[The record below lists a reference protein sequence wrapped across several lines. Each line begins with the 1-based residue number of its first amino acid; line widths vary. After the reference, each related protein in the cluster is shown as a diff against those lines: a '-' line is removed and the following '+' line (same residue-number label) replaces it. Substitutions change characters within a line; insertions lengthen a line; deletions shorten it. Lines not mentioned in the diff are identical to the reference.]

1 MDYAGNGDQLGD
13 LAGIMRQ
20 RARLWGVGRRLLHRW
35 EGISSWRVRCYRSN
49 VLSKRFGLVLAC
61 AAAMW
66 LFWALGTKA
75 QSPGETASLAIDHP
89 AIQYDTRPIDDRATR
104 LARDLASG
112 KVNIKPGPEGYLRSL
127 LQALDVNP
135 DSQALVF
142 SKTSF
147 QAARID
153 PRNPR
158 ALYFNDDVEV
168 GFVRGSNLLEVAA
181 LDPKQGVIFYSV
193 DIASNPPQFDRRDA
207 CLQCHLS
214 PGTLGISGLLIASSY
229 TDASGMP
236 AFRGGQRITD
246 HRTPLEDRW
255 GGWYVTGTH
264 EGMRH
269 LGNAVGHDSAHP
281 ELLDMRDSQDLTSLA
296 KKFDA
301 SGYLGGASDIVAL
314 MTLEHQTR
322 MVNLMI
328 RTGWEARIADPA
340 GKVQLDQ
347 DIESLV
353 TYMLFADEASLHGQV
368 QGVSTFSKT
377 FPERGPRDSQGRS
390 LRDFDLRRRLFRYP
404 LSYMIYSEAF
414 DGMPENVRTQVY
426 RRLYD
431 VLTSRDTSDKFKRLS
446 AEDRRAVLEILRDT
460 KPGLPAYFR
469 GETAGIER

>member
-1 MDYAGNGDQLGD
+1 M
-13 LAGIMRQ
+13 
-20 RARLWGVGRRLLHRW
+20 
-35 EGISSWRVRCYRSN
+35 EGISRWRVKCYTTS
-49 VLSKRFGLVLAC
+49 VLSRKFGSVLIC
-61 AAAMW
+61 ATALW
-66 LFWALGTKA
+66 LIWAVGTRA
-75 QSPGETASLAIDHP
+75 QAPGETVSLAMDHP
-89 AIQYDTRPIDDRATR
+89 AIQYDTRPIDDRVTR

-112 KVNIKPGPEGYLRSL
+112 KVKIQPGADGYLKGL

-135 DSQALVF
+135 DSQMLVF

-158 ALYFNDDVEV
+158 ALYFNDDVQV
-168 GFVRGSNLLEVAA
+168 GFVRGSDLLEVAA
-181 LDPKQGVIFYSV
+181 LDPRQGVVFYSV

-207 CLQCHLS
+207 CLQCHIS
-214 PGTLGISGLLIASSY
+214 PGTLGVAGLLIASSY

-236 AFRGGQRITD
+236 AFRGAQRITD

-281 ELLDMRDSQDLTSLA
+281 ELLDMRDSQNLTSLS

-301 SGYLGGASDIVAL
+301 SGYLSGASDIVAL

-322 MVNLMI
+322 MENLMI
-328 RTGWEARIADPA
+328 RAGWEARIADPA
-340 GKVQLDQ
+340 AQPQLDK

-368 QGVSTFSKT
+368 QGVSTFTQT
-377 FPERGPRDSQGRS
+377 FPERGPRDRQGRS

-414 DGMPENVRTQVY
+414 DGMPETVRERVY

-431 VLTSRDTSDKFKRLS
+431 VLTSRDTGDRFKRLS
-446 AEDRRAVLEILRDT
+446 PEDRRAVLEILRDT
-460 KPGLPAYFR
+460 KPGLPGYF
-469 GETAGIER
+469 TAEIPGSER

>member
-1 MDYAGNGDQLGD
+1 VVN
-13 LAGIMRQ
+13 
-20 RARLWGVGRRLLHRW
+20 
-35 EGISSWRVRCYRSN
+35 
-49 VLSKRFGLVLAC
+49 KRFGLIFVGATLV
-61 AAAMW
+61 W
-66 LFWALGTKA
+66 LVWALTSVA
-75 QSPGETASLAIDHP
+75 QAPGETASLAIDHP
-89 AIQYDTRPIDDRATR
+89 AIQYDTRPIDDRVTR

-112 KVNIKPGPEGYLRSL
+112 KANIKPGPDGYLLGL

-158 ALYFNDDVEV
+158 ALYFNDDVQV

-193 DIASNPPQFDRRDA
+193 DITANPPQFDRRDA

-281 ELLDMRDSQDLTSLA
+281 QLLDMRDSQDLTSLA

-301 SGYLGGASDIVAL
+301 SGYLSPLSDIVAL

-340 GKVQLDQ
+340 TKIQLDN

-368 QGVSTFSKT
+368 KGVSTFTKT
-377 FPERGPRDSQGRS
+377 FPERGPRDHQGRS
-390 LRDFDLRRRLFRYP
+390 LRDFDLKRRLFRYP

-414 DGMPENVRTQVY
+414 DGMPDYVRDKIY
-426 RRLYD
+426 RRVFE
-431 VLTSRDTSDKFKRLS
+431 VLTGIDQSDKFKRLS

-460 KPGLPAYFR
+460 KPGLPAYFAAD
-469 GETAGIER
+469 TAAAER